1 MRIRWT
7 SAQPQILDWAANG
20 EVVQALPTVARQ
32 TERAVQYFIEIAAN
46 AGAANT
52 SSLGSQIEGLADH
65 SSFPEQFPVG
75 CCTTLPQDWF
85 ESRQHSQAEC
95 AVGSN
100 VLVAGERPR
109 KITQIAPT

>member
-85 ESRQHSQAEC
+85 ESRQQCSGGRRASAQNHADRPD
-95 AVGSN
+95 
-100 VLVAGERPR
+100 LVD
-109 KITQIAPT
+109 TTVS